1 MQISHIDNVAENTRR
16 LVKAG
21 KLDGNDTQIK
31 LMLEGN
37 TNLRVRTIEKKLKGS
52 GVTVA
57 ELMLLPGIQTEWYK
71 EASVAHF
78 GANLKMIMEEWKFS
92 QKELARIC
100 GISVQSIRNYEA
112 GNVPTLRRLQ
122 CLADALEIEVADLLL
137 PPEGSEQIEKDR

>member
-21 KLDGNDTQIK
+21 KLDGSDTQIK

-57 ELMLLPGIQTEWYK
+57 ELMLVPGIQTEWYK
-71 EASVAHF
+71 RS
-78 GANLKMIMEEWKFS
+78 
-92 QKELARIC
+92 IC
-100 GISVQSIRNYEA
+100 GTFWREFEDDH
-112 GNVPTLRRLQ
+112 GGM
-122 CLADALEIEVADLLL
+122 EIQ
-137 PPEGSEQIEKDR
+137 P